1 MTWLLSALGAGGTPR
16 HSSQGRCG
24 TSMQRC
30 GIASLAVPAPPR
42 GLYRDAL
49 RPDLVLLDLNLPSRD
64 GREVLADLLR
74 SRRRLATQLPAAR
87 QRLHHQTRRLRSVR
101 RRDPQDRQLFLAC
114 GAATRPPSH
123 TQHALSPS
131 GRRRV
136 EVTATL
142 AFRLV
147 ERGGG
152 RDEANQ
158 AAAWAEVTAI
168 AATRTP
174 FLPAA
179 SRSVTG
185 SPVVR
190 GTDHSGHELT
200 RTAPSDCNRITI
212 NPHPPSCLGTPPPRY

>member
-1 MTWLLSALGAGGTPR
+1 MVTQCARRRGSPPALIAG
-16 HSSQGRCG
+16 
-24 TSMQRC
+24 
-30 GIASLAVPAPPR
+30 
-42 GLYRDAL
+42 AL
-49 RPDLVLLDLNLPSRD
+49 RDIYATLWHPHGLGTLSRWVCRIIWSIA
-64 GREVLADLLR
+64 GRICR
-74 SRRRLATQLPAAR
+74 HG
-87 QRLHHQTRRLRSVR
+87 LHHQTPRLRSVR

-136 EVTATL
+136 EITATL

-212 NPHPPSCLGTPPPRY
+212 NPRPLSCLGTPPPRY